1 MFSATNLPNRQK
13 PRLSG
18 VLQTNDHHN
27 QASHE
32 KTSSRQGNHPSVRFI
47 CCLDSSRLAER
58 FETLIKKH
66 TGSQRQKALRLK
78 AEARLAHHGL
88 PDSSVVDVDAQKLL
102 HELRVHQVELELQN
116 EELRLVQTELETS
129 RILYRDLYDMAPVGY
144 CTLDDKGVIRQ
155 ANRTAA
161 TLWGVAQESLAKQSI
176 RRFIAKEDQD
186 IFHRYSLQLG
196 SVDGGHTCDLRMVN
210 RSGTTFWVR
219 LNSVREP
226 QMGDEPAYRTTFGDI
241 SESKR
246 LEDALREQKEFFHLI
261 AENLSDFIA
270 VLDTEGRRLYNSPS
284 YRQFFGAES
293 DLQGTNSFAEIHPH
307 DRERV
312 RQVFMETVQS
322 GQGRQIDYRFEL
334 PDGSIREM
342 ESRGSV
348 IKNEEGQVVRVVVV
362 SHDVT
367 ERKRLQEQVHQMAFH
382 DPLTRLPNRR
392 LFSDRLSQVISASSR
407 SASFGALM
415 FLDLDNFKP
424 LNDAYGHDVGDLL
437 LIQVADRLKRGV
449 REMDTVARF
458 GGDEFV
464 VMLAQLDID
473 EAESISQVAIIA
485 EKLRAALAEP
495 YVLNVADVENG
506 DMAFEYHCPA
516 SIGIALIN
524 HQETTQGGVLR
535 RADMAMYQ
543 AKHAGGNQV
552 RFCAQGS

>member
-1 MFSATNLPNRQK
+1 M
-13 PRLSG
+13 
-18 VLQTNDHHN
+18 
-27 QASHE
+27 
-32 KTSSRQGNHPSVRFI
+32 
-47 CCLDSSRLAER
+47 
-58 FETLIKKH
+58 IKKRA
-66 TGSQRQKALRLK
+66 GALGQKALRLK
-78 AEARLAHHGL
+78 AEASLAHQVL
-88 PDSSVVDVDAQKLL
+88 PDSSQVDVDAQKLL

-116 EELRLVQTELETS
+116 EELRLIQTELETS
-129 RILYRDLYDMAPVGY
+129 RIRYRDLYDLAPVGY
-144 CTLDDKGVIRQ
+144 CTLDDQEIIRQ
-155 ANRTAA
+155 ANLAAA

-186 IFHRYSLQLG
+186 IFHRYSQDLG
-196 SVDGGHTCDLRMVN
+196 SVEGMRTCDLRMVN
-210 RSGTTFWVR
+210 SNGTTFWVR
-219 LNSVREP
+219 LNSVHEP
-226 QMGDEPAYRTTFGDI
+226 QIDDKPTYRITFGDI

-270 VLDTEGRRLYNSPS
+270 VLDPEGRRLYNSPS
-284 YRQFFGAES
+284 YQQFFGS
-293 DLQGTNSFAEIHPH
+293 VVDLQGTNSFAEIHPH
-307 DRERV
+307 DQERV
-312 RQVFMETVQS
+312 KQVFLETVQS
-322 GQGRQIDYRFEL
+322 GQGRQIDFRFVL

-348 IKNEEGQVVRVVVV
+348 IKNKDGQVVRVVVV
-362 SHDVT
+362 SHDIT

-392 LFSDRLSQVISASSR
+392 LFGDRLSQAILASSR

-437 LIQVADRLKRGV
+437 LIQVAERLKRGV

-464 VMLAQLDID
+464 VMLGQLDID
-473 EAESISQVAIIA
+473 EAESISEVESIA

-495 YVLNVADVENG
+495 YVLNTTDVESG
-506 DMAFEYHCPA
+506 GMAFEYHCSA
-516 SIGIALIN
+516 SIGIALID
-524 HQETTQGGVLR
+524 HQEATQGEILR

-552 RFCAQGS
+552 RFCAQDS